1 MASIYRDRRLIVRN
15 RSLGKLIMLRDLK
28 VGSVSAGFVYSDK
41 AETGFHG
48 GVWTS

>member
-1 MASIYRDRRLIVRN
+1 MATVYRDRGLIVRN
-15 RSLGKLIMLRDLK
+15 RSLGKPIMLRDLK

-48 GVWTS
+48 GAWTS